1 MSSTRTDTNVEKNKE
16 QLLATLEH
24 NWQAEMQGAATYRD
38 LAAME
43 KDKRRVALL
52 IKLAEAEE
60 RHAARWAGRI
70 KELGGSNPAASG
82 LNVGSSRQITLTA
95 QVSDLDTALR
105 RVESMED
112 AHVKEYQ
119 SQAETLGDPAIGII
133 LGELVRD
140 EASHART
147 LRAITGDVPISE
159 PQSRLDSML
168 RREKWHGKSGSWI
181 GDAIYGINDGLTAV
195 FGIVAGVAG
204 YSADHN
210 FIVAAGLSGAL
221 ASALSMG
228 ASAFL
233 ANKAEREV
241 YEAEISRERGEIEQ
255 NPEEEREE
263 LELFYQLKGLSE
275 EESRALVERMAERP
289 EQFLRTLAYE
299 ELGLSEDRLP
309 NPTFSAMVG
318 TLSTALGALVPVF
331 PFFFLVGTPGIAV
344 SAVISIAAHFAVGA
358 SKSLVTLRSWW
369 KSGAEMTTVAL
380 IVAAIAYGLGH
391 VLEVALR

>member
-1 MSSTRTDTNVEKNKE
+1 MSSTKVGTNVEKNKDHVI
-16 QLLATLEH
+16 ATLEH
-24 NWQAEMQGAATYRD
+24 NWQAEMQGAATYRE
-38 LAAME
+38 LAGME
-43 KDKRRVALL
+43 KDMRRQALL

-60 RHAARWAGRI
+60 RHAARWSSRI
-70 KELGGSNPAASG
+70 MELGGTDPATRG
-82 LNVGSSRQITLTA
+82 MQIGPTRQITLTA

-105 RVESMED
+105 RAEAVED
-112 AHVKEYQ
+112 AHVKEYR
-119 SQAETLGDPAIGII
+119 SQVQTLGDPAIGQI
-133 LGELVRD
+133 LEELAKD
-140 EASHART
+140 EAGHART
-147 LRAITGDVPISE
+147 LRAITGDTPISE

-204 YSADHN
+204 YSTDHN

-228 ASAFL
+228 ASAYL

-241 YEAEISRERGEIEQ
+241 FEAEISRERGEIEQ

-263 LELFYQLKGLSE
+263 LELFYQLKGFTE
-275 EESRALVERMAERP
+275 EESRALVERMAKNP
-289 EQFLRTLAYE
+289 DQFLRTLGQE
-299 ELGLSEDRLP
+299 ELGLSEERLP
-309 NPTFSAMVG
+309 NPTFSAVVG
-318 TLSTALGALVPVF
+318 TVSTALGALVPVF
-331 PFFFLVGTPGIAV
+331 PFFFLVGTMGIAV

-369 KSGAEMTTVAL
+369 RSGAEMTTVAL
-380 IVAAIAYGLGH
+380 IVAVIAYGLGH
-391 VLEVALR
+391 VLEIALK

>member
-1 MSSTRTDTNVEKNKE
+1 MSSARTDTNVEKNKE

-24 NWQAEMQGAATYRD
+24 NWQAEMQGAATYRE

-43 KDKRRVALL
+43 KDKALL

-204 YSADHN
+204 YSTDHN

-309 NPTFSAMVG
+309 NPIFSAMVG

-344 SAVISIAAHFAVGA
+344 SAVISIAAHFAVG

>member
-1 MSSTRTDTNVEKNKE
+1 MSSAKMEKDVETNRE
-16 QLLATLEH
+16 QLLPTLMH
-24 NWQAEMQGAATYRD
+24 NWQAEMQGAATYRE

-43 KDKRRVALL
+43 KDKRRQALL

-60 RHAARWAGRI
+60 RHAARWSDRI
-70 KELGGSNPAASG
+70 KELGGANPASAG
-82 LNVGSSRQITLTA
+82 LQVGPFRQITLTA

-105 RVESMED
+105 RVESVED

-119 SQAETLGDPAIGII
+119 SQVERFGDPAIGAI
-133 LGELVRD
+133 LEELTRD
-140 EASHART
+140 EAGHART

-204 YSADHN
+204 YSSDNN

-228 ASAFL
+228 ASAYL

-241 YEAEISRERGEIEQ
+241 FEAEISRERGEIEQ

-263 LELFYQLKGLSE
+263 LELFYQLKGFTE
-275 EESRALVERMAERP
+275 EESRVLVERMAKSP
-289 EQFLRTLAYE
+289 DQFLRTLAQE
-299 ELGLSEDRLP
+299 ELGLSEERLP
-309 NPTFSAMVG
+309 NPTFSAVVG
-318 TLSTALGALVPVF
+318 TVSTALGALVPVF
-331 PFFFLVGTPGIAV
+331 PFFFLVGTLGIAV
-344 SAVISIAAHFAVGA
+344 SATISIIAHFAVGA
-358 SKSLVTLRSWW
+358 SKSFVTLRTWW
-369 KSGAEMTTVAL
+369 KSGAEMTAVAL
-380 IVAAIAYGLGH
+380 IVAVIAYGLGH
-391 VLEVALR
+391 VLEIALK